1 MPAGTPARL
10 TPFAEL
16 SMLLPLAR
24 SGAMR
29 VVRAAP
35 VVGAL
40 AALTTTART
49 QAATVATPDTSV
61 RVTFGAFVDGYYAW
75 DIGRPPTRDRSF
87 AGGALFTTQPSR
99 HNEFNV
105 NLAFAEAVLTG
116 PRVRGRLAL
125 QAGTSVQANYSVE
138 PSEGT
143 VSGPSLA
150 QLLQEA
156 VAGYR
161 IADAV
166 WVDAGI
172 FFSHM
177 GMESWISRDNPTY
190 TRSLTAD
197 YSPYYSTGAKLT
209 WAATSR
215 LTARVDVVNGWQN
228 VSEANDGKGVGIR
241 LDYAP
246 HVGATLSYY
255 NFLSEESGTR
265 LRTFNG
271 VGAKVATGP
280 WTLLGQLDLGTQ
292 RRAREIGG
300 TSSWLNTAAIARYQ
314 LTPAVGMSGRVE
326 FADDEDGVVLGTGLR
341 QEGGLPVPN
350 APFHAFGGSLGIDVQ
365 PQARLLWRTETRGWC
380 NRGPVFP
387 NGRERAPT
395 RNSGFAV
402 TSLALTF

>member
-1 MPAGTPARL
+1 
-10 TPFAEL
+10 
-16 SMLLPLAR
+16 MLLPIVW
-24 SGAMR
+24 SGA
-29 VVRAAP
+29 VRAAR
-35 VVGAL
+35 AL
-40 AALTTTART
+40 AALTVLTS
-49 QAATVATPDTSV
+49 VAGAQGDAVTPADTGV

-75 DIGRPPTRDRSF
+75 DVGRPPTRDRSF

-116 PRVRGRLAL
+116 PRVRGRLAV
-125 QAGTSVQANYSVE
+125 QAGTSVQSNYSVE

-156 VAGYR
+156 VVGYR
-161 IADAV
+161 IADAL

-209 WAATSR
+209 WAAAPK
-215 LTARVDVVNGWQN
+215 LTARLDVVNGWQN
-228 VSEANDGKGVGIR
+228 VSEANDGKGAGIR

-246 HVGATLSYY
+246 TQGATLSYY
-255 NFLSEESGTR
+255 NFFSEESGTR

-271 VGAKVATGP
+271 VGAKVARGP
-280 WTLLGQLDLGTQ
+280 WTLLGQLDVGTQ
-292 RRAREIGG
+292 RRARDVGG
-300 TSSWLNTAAIARYQ
+300 ASSWINTAGILRYRVAP
-314 LTPAVGMSGRVE
+314 LVALSGRVE
-326 FADDEDGVVLGTGLR
+326 FADDEDGVVLGTGVR
-341 QEGGLPVPN
+341 EEDALPVPN
-350 APFHAFGGSLGIDVQ
+350 APFRALGGSLGIDVQ
-365 PQARLLWRTETRGWC
+365 PQARVLWRTEARGWR
-380 NRGPVFP
+380 NRDPIFP
-387 NGRERAPT
+387 DGRERTPT
-395 RNSGFAV
+395 RNAGFAV